1 MPSTIVWLNE
11 RLAIMLE
18 IVAGVI
24 GKKIVEQAGLCYFRT
39 TTVSQRGSCR
49 PCLGISTGQQGGQK
63 AILMKP

>member
-1 MPSTIVWLNE
+1 MPLTIVWLNE
-11 RLAIMLE
+11 RFATMLE

-39 TTVSQRGSCR
+39 ATVNQRRSCR
-49 PCLGISTGQQGGQK
+49 PSLGFFYGQQGGQK